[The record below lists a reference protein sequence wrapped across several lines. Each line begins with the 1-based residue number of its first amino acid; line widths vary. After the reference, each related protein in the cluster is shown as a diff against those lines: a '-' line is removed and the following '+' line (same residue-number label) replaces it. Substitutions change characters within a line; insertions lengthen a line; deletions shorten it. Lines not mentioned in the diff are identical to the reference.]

1 VADLLQLDFI
11 RNALFAVFLCGLM
24 GGIIG
29 SYVVVNRMV
38 FLSGGVA
45 HASFGGIGLAY
56 LLGTAVLP
64 TTFVF
69 AVMVSVFIGIMTMN
83 NSEKMDTII
92 GITWSS
98 GMALGIIFLELTP
111 GYKGNL
117 MGYLFG
123 SILSVSGSDLFLMLF
138 CTVVVII
145 IVTIFYR
152 NLAIMS
158 FDREFAAAKGIPVN
172 FFHVL
177 ILLLLGVALVVM
189 IRVSGLILVIAL
201 LSIPPAISAKF
212 SKSFLAMITYSVII
226 SLAAGYTG
234 LFFSYLFS
242 ISSGASIIICMAFL
256 YLLAGVWGKVAR
268 KAGIR
273 V

>member
-1 VADLLQLDFI
+1 MIDLLQLDFI
-11 RNALFAVFLCGLM
+11 RNALSAVFLCGLM

-38 FLSGGVA
+38 FLAGGVA

-56 LLGTAVLP
+56 LFGTAILP

-69 AVMVSVFIGIMTMN
+69 AVLVSLLIGLMTMN
-83 NSEKMDTII
+83 DSEKMDTVI
-92 GITWSS
+92 GITWSA
-98 GMALGIIFLELTP
+98 GMALGVVFLELTP

-123 SILSVSGSDLFLMLF
+123 NILSVSRGDLLLMFF
-138 CTVVVII
+138 CTAVVILA
-145 IVTIFYR
+145 VAVFYR

-158 FDREFAAAKGIPVN
+158 FDREFAAAKGIPVK

-212 SKSFLAMITYSVII
+212 SKSFLTMICYSVII
-226 SLAAGYTG
+226 SLAAGYAG

-242 ISSGASIIICMAFL
+242 ISSGASIIICMTLL
-256 YLLAGVWGKVAR
+256 YLAAEILEKIMRKNEAR
-268 KAGIR
+268 

>member
-1 VADLLQLDFI
+1 LIDLIHLDFI
-11 RNALFAVFLCGLM
+11 RNALFAVFLCGLL

-29 SYVVVNRMV
+29 SYVVVNRIV
-38 FLSGGVA
+38 FLAGGVA

-56 LLGTAVLP
+56 LLGTAILP

-69 AVMVSVFIGIMTMN
+69 AVMVSVLIGLMTMN
-83 NSEKMDTII
+83 DSEKMDTVI
-92 GITWSS
+92 GITWSA
-98 GMALGIIFLELTP
+98 GMALGVVFLELTP

-138 CTVVVII
+138 CTVAVIL

-158 FDREFAAAKGIPVN
+158 FDREFAAAKGVPVK

-212 SKSFLAMITYSVII
+212 SKSFLTMITYSVII
-226 SLAAGYTG
+226 SLAAGYAG
-234 LFFSYLFS
+234 LFFSYWFS
-242 ISSGASIIICMAFL
+242 ISSGASIILCMAFFYIAADIL
-256 YLLAGVWGKVAR
+256 NRTVLKELA
-268 KAGIR
+268 
-273 V
+273 